1 VSAGYFEIGVPLAH
15 QTAAPDRPRRA
26 TLRGETKRPERPMRS
41 VAGNRG
47 IGVEGP
53 VLRQACGV
61 STIAAGDSYEKGKW
75 FSATI

>member
-1 VSAGYFEIGVPLAH
+1 
-15 QTAAPDRPRRA
+15 
-26 TLRGETKRPERPMRS
+26 
-41 VAGNRG
+41 
-47 IGVEGP
+47 VEGP